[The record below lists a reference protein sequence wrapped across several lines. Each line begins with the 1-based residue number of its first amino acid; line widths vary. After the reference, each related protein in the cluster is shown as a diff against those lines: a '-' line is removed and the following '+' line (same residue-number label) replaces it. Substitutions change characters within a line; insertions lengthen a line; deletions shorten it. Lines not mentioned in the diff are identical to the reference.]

1 MWTQWIYVQK
11 PGQELEFMQL
21 EPDRPYVPGPT
32 ILYRLLRLY
41 KLVKSLPLY

>member
-21 EPDRPYVPGPT
+21 IPDKPYVPGPT
-32 ILYRLLRLY
+32 LLVQLLRLY
-41 KLVKSLPLY
+41 KLVKSLPFY